1 MDSDARTMT
10 AALQGP
16 RVPPTRYVEVVSPGK
31 PAVYRA
37 RDGVVRLGRD
47 AGNEVVLD
55 DPFVSRVHLEL
66 RVFPHGVELRDL
78 DTKNGTHYQG
88 ARIRELP
95 VAVGAEVELLLGKQI
110 RVKVRV
116 GDDALDAQPVAPEAP
131 APRPSPVL
139 SAPRPSRDT
148 AELIGDGP
156 AMRRLRLMVS
166 RLAPSDL
173 TVLVEG
179 ETGTGKEVIARALH
193 AASRRARGPLVVFD
207 CAAVSPSLLAS
218 ELFGH
223 VKGAFTGAVAAHEG
237 AFRRADGGTL
247 FLDELGELPLD
258 LQPSLLRALEAR
270 QVRPVGATDYK
281 RVDVRVVAATNRDLD
296 AEVAAGRFRQDL
308 LFRLAVGRVRVP
320 PLRERREDIAALAQ
334 HFAAQLGAALHPD
347 LCAQLQGR
355 AWPGNVRELRN
366 VVERAVMLSEH
377 RLVTSLD
384 DDLGPVPAPAAR
396 DTQTGELPAAFAPG
410 PLSASPDVGVPFQ
423 DAKQK
428 AVDAFERAYL
438 LRLFEDAGYN
448 LSEAARRSGVDR
460 RYLRE
465 LFKKHTIDLDA
476 LRAGKTPRGE

>member
-16 RVPPTRYVEVVSPGK
+16 QGPSTRYVEVVSPGR
-31 PAVYRA
+31 PPVYRA

-47 AGNEVVLD
+47 ESNEVVVD

-66 RVFPHGVELRDL
+66 RVFPHGVEVRDM
-78 DTKNGTHYQG
+78 DTKNGTHFQG

-95 VAVGAEVELLLGKQI
+95 VAMDGEVELLLGKQ
-110 RVKVRV
+110 VKVRIRV
-116 GDDALDAQPVAPEAP
+116 GDDAAP
-131 APRPSPVL
+131 AVSAAPSPL
-139 SAPRPSRDT
+139 RGLPHTSAPRPSRDT
-148 AELIGDGP
+148 AELVGESV
-156 AMRRLRLMVS
+156 AMRHLQRVVS

-173 TVLVEG
+173 TVLIEG

-193 AASRRARGPLVVFD
+193 AASRRAKGPLVVFD

-223 VKGAFTGAVAAHEG
+223 VKGAFTGAVSAHDG

-281 RVDVRVVAATNRDLD
+281 KVDVRVVAATNRHLD

-320 PLRERREDIAALAQ
+320 PLRERPEDIPALAQ
-334 HFAAQLGAALHPD
+334 HFAAQLGASLAPAL
-347 LCAQLQGR
+347 CTALQSR
-355 AWPGNVRELRN
+355 PWPGNVRELRN
-366 VVERAVMLSEH
+366 MVERAVMLSEH
-377 RLVTSLD
+377 RHVTSLD
-384 DDLGPVPAPAAR
+384 DDLGPAR
-396 DTQTGELPAAFAPG
+396 PPSSPHETQTGELPAALA
-410 PLSASPDVGVPFQ
+410 LSLGGASPDAGVPFQ

-428 AVDAFERAYL
+428 AVDDFERAYL
-438 LRLFEDAGYN
+438 LRLFEDAAYN

-465 LFKKHTIDLDA
+465 LFKKHAIDLDA
-476 LRAGKTPRGE
+476 LRAQKLPR

>member
-10 AALQGP
+10 AALPGP
-16 RVPPTRYVEVVSPGK
+16 RGPSTRYVEVLSPGK
-31 PAVYRA
+31 PPVYRA

-47 AGNEVVLD
+47 ESNEVVLD

-95 VAVGAEVELLLGKQI
+95 IAMGAEVELQLGKQVRI
-110 RVKVRV
+110 RVRV
-116 GDDALDAQPVAPEAP
+116 GDDAVPVAVAGNTVPPGPRP
-131 APRPSPVL
+131 APGIL
-139 SAPRPSRDT
+139 APRPSRDT
-148 AELIGDGP
+148 AELVGEGP
-156 AMRRLRLMVS
+156 AMRHLQRLVS

-173 TVLVEG
+173 TVLIEG

-193 AASRRARGPLVVFD
+193 AASRRAKGPLVVFD
-207 CAAVSPSLLAS
+207 CASVSPSLLAS

-223 VKGAFTGAVAAHEG
+223 VKGAFTGAVSAHDG

-281 RVDVRVVAATNRDLD
+281 KVDVRVVAATNRDLE

-308 LFRLAVGRVRVP
+308 LFRLAVGRVRVA
-320 PLRERREDIAALAQ
+320 PLRERPEDIPALAQ
-334 HFAAQLGAALHPD
+334 HFAAQLGATLDPAL
-347 LCAQLQGR
+347 CTILQAR

-377 RLVTSLD
+377 RHVTSLD
-384 DDLGPVPAPAAR
+384 DDLGPAPAESVH
-396 DTQTGELPAAFAPG
+396 TQTREMPAGVA
-410 PLSASPDVGVPFQ
+410 LSLAGTPPDTGVPFQ

-438 LRLFEDAGYN
+438 LRLFEDAEYN

-465 LFKKHTIDLDA
+465 LFKKHAIDLDS
-476 LRAGKTPRGE
+476 LRGTRPPR